1 MSLLPVGFGA
11 SGGDYEITD
20 SLRIRNSASAS
31 LQRFNA
37 TETNRRTF
45 TYSGWFKLGY
55 LNNDYWFQSARYN
68 TSNFTGITINV
79 NQGFGIYQKDSNNI
93 TFVVRE
99 AGEKRDYAAWY
110 HFVAAVDTTQST
122 STNRVKLYVN
132 GVLSTS
138 LVSASYPSQNLDTF
152 FNTTTAVQTF
162 AQSATT
168 GNAQWDGYV
177 TETHFIDG
185 QALTADDFGEYDDNG
200 TWKPLAYT
208 GTYGTNGFYLPMDET
223 RDSIVTDYLVIAGG
237 GSGGSRAGGG
247 GGAGGYLTGTAY
259 LKPSTT
265 YTITVGAG
273 GAAVVSIPSARGN
286 NGTNSVLSGTRI
298 STITSIGGGAGGVYP
313 GSTSLVATT
322 GGSGGG
328 GGSVLGSTSGA
339 GAAGTTSQGNAGGDG
354 ASDAYH
360 GGGGGGA
367 GSAGSNGSA
376 SVGGAGG
383 SGSAS
388 SITGSSIT
396 RAGGGGGSPSGSASG
411 GGGAGGAF
419 ANGNATAGTVNT
431 GGGGGG
437 ARNASDTTNVYSGAG
452 GSGVV
457 ILRLLTSEYS
467 STTTGS
473 PTVTTDG
480 SYTILT
486 YTSSGTYTT

>member
-1 MSLLPVGFGA
+1 MGILNNSNAISVD
-11 SGGDYEITD
+11 SGYDITD
-20 SLRIRNSASAS
+20 SLRFRSSASAYLS
-31 LQRFNA
+31 RTPA
-37 TETNRRTF
+37 SDGNRKTF
-45 TYSGWFKLGY
+45 TVSMWVKRGKLGVEQK
-55 LNNDYWFQSARYN
+55 LITAHGGNDNNGYFELKFNSSDQLYFGVYTTGSTSAAV
-68 TSNFTGITINV
+68 F
-79 NQGFGIYQKDSNNI
+79 
-93 TFVVRE
+93 
-99 AGEKRDYAAWY
+99 RDPSSWY
-110 HFVAAVDTTQST
+110 HVVLKVDTTQAS
-122 STNRVKLYVN
+122 SANRVKVYVSN
-132 GVLSTS
+132 TDHTVDVGGTL
-138 LVSASYPSQNLDTF
+138 AQNTDLAWNRNVAHSIGRDTRDT
-152 FNTTTAVQTF
+152 N
-162 AQSATT
+162 
-168 GNAQWDGYV
+168 NYIDGYI
-177 TETHFIDG
+177 TEVHNVDG
-185 QALTADDFGEYDDNG
+185 TALTPSDFGESDSNG
-200 TWKPLAYT
+200 TWIPKKYT

-273 GAAVVSIPSARGN
+273 GAAVVSMPGARGN

-339 GAAGTTSQGNAGGDG
+339 GAAGTTSQGNAGGNG

-457 ILRLLTSEYS
+457 ILKLLTSEYS